1 MPKSLSSMKR
11 TVENIKDPLYRF
23 FEREVNLGCKIL
35 NMVRMDLK
43 DIYMICRGEKKQTND
58 HRKLISDL
66 TRGIIPKSWEVDYKI
81 PRDTTVNQWINDF
94 CQRARQLD
102 EISRTVSSNGASLLR
117 SSTVWLGGLFNPEAY
132 ITATRQCVAQANSW
146 SLEELYLDVCVADEA
161 DQPSF
166 DDCSFAVEGL
176 KLSGAVCR
184 GNQLAVS
191 NEISTNLHLTRLR
204 WVRNTEDNP
213 WDSNGDSGSLIQL

>member
-66 TRGIIPKSWEVDYKI
+66 TRGIIPKSWKVDYKI

-146 SLEELYLDVCVADEA
+146 SLEELYLDIYIGNNDDTISMDDKKQERTINLPVYLNATRSDVLFTAD
-161 DQPSF
+161 
-166 DDCSFAVEGL
+166 FAVSQGENEQ
-176 KLSGAVCR
+176 VYYQR
-184 GNQLAVS
+184 GVALIA
-191 NEISTNLHLTRLR
+191 STTLN
-204 WVRNTEDNP
+204 
-213 WDSNGDSGSLIQL
+213 